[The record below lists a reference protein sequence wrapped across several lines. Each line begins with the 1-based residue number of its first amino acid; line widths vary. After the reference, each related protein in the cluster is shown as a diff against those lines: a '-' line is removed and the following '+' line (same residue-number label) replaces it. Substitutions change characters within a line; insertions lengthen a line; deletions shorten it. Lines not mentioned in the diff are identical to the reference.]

1 METPRIESL
10 NETQKRLLAEEILA
24 HADMVR
30 HAQEATEAAQDQTDI
45 RHDQLL
51 ELFEKIPPDAWEC
64 LSLDEQQ
71 VIISNLPK

>member
-51 ELFEKIPPDAWEC
+51 ELFEKYHLMLGSASH
-64 LSLDEQQ
+64 LMNNRL
-71 VIISNLPK
+71 

>member
-1 METPRIESL
+1 METPRIELL
-10 NETQKRLLAEEILA
+10 NETQNRLLAEELLA

-30 HAQEATEAAQDQTDI
+30 HAQEATEAAQEQTDI

-51 ELFEKIPPDAWEC
+51 ELFENIPPAAWEY

-71 VIISNLPK
+71 VIFSNLPK